1 MQTLPREI
9 LSLLADGRLSGN
21 TLKTV
26 RRFSQ
31 TVVGQKLLLKRTTA
45 AYGIDALLALG
56 PESHGEFRADP
67 TPLRSESSKK
77 KPVRW
82 HDQKLGELPQD
93 PSRQTASH
101 LRAGYLNGDFT
112 PSDVF
117 EAMVKRIERLDFGLA
132 VFSPFVELDISRGR
146 RSARESTERYA
157 KKKSLG
163 PLDGVPVPVKDQH
176 DMTGLPTRGGTA
188 YRHTIATDD
197 GFLIRALEDGGAVVY
212 GKTHTTEWGIN
223 AAGFNPHFDMPR
235 NVFNQDRG
243 AGGSSTGAGVA
254 VALGLSPVA
263 GGSDGGGS
271 VRIPAAMNGIFG
283 IKPTFARI
291 GRSGDIFGGGTMST
305 VGPLGQSTSD
315 LVDFLSIAAAKADP
329 NDFASMAAPDQKDF
343 GKKLRESLGRG
354 VRGCRIGIIHAD
366 WRDATTPLA
375 LAANSA
381 LKALEF
387 EGAELVDI
395 DLPLAPYVSAL
406 GVSIFG
412 LETLGGLIDDRV
424 RHGGAMSEELQLLT
438 QLLGGISAHDYMM
451 AQRTR
456 EKLRRQMQAVFE
468 QVDLL
473 AYPSTADQAAPYR
486 VLDNRVELADEVA
499 TRALCRYTFLANLTG
514 LPAGTVPLG
523 FHGGLP
529 MGLQLVGDAWDE
541 TSVLAGMAHC
551 ERLGLTA
558 LDSPAGYR
566 FLLP

>member
-9 LSLLADGRLSGN
+9 LSLLADGRLSGS
-21 TLKTV
+21 TLKAV

-31 TVVGQKLLLKRTTA
+31 TGIGHKLLLKRTTA
-45 AYGIDALLALG
+45 SYGIDALMALG
-56 PESHGEFRADP
+56 PEAVGEFRTDP
-67 TPLRSESSKK
+67 TPLRSESSEKRS
-77 KPVRW
+77 VHW
-82 HDQKLGELPQD
+82 EDQGLGALPLD
-93 PSRQTASH
+93 SSRQTAAH
-101 LRAGYLNGDFT
+101 LHEGYLNGDFT
-112 PSDVF
+112 PTEVF
-117 EAMVKRIERLDFGLA
+117 EALVKRIERRDFGLA
-132 VFSPFVELDISRGR
+132 VFSPFVELDLERGR
-146 RSARESTERYA
+146 QAARESTERYA
-157 KKKSLG
+157 SKQSLG

-176 DMTGLPTRGGTA
+176 EMTGLPTHGGTS
-188 YRHTIATDD
+188 YRQEIATED
-197 GFLIRALEDGGAVVY
+197 GFLIKALQAGGAVVY

-223 AAGFNPHFDMPR
+223 AVGFNPHFDMPR
-235 NVFNQDRG
+235 NVYNQDRG

-271 VRIPAAMNGIFG
+271 IRIPAAMNGIFG

-291 GRSGDIFGGGTMST
+291 GRSGDIFGSGTMST

-315 LVDFLSIAAAKADP
+315 LVDFLSLTAAKADP
-329 NDFASMAAPDQKDF
+329 NDSASMAAPDQKNF
-343 GKKLRESLGRG
+343 GKKLRASLGRG

-387 EGAELVDI
+387 EGAKLVDI
-395 DLPLAPYVSAL
+395 DFPLAPYVSAL

-412 LETLGGLIDDRV
+412 LETLGGLLSDLV
-424 RHGGAMSEELQLLT
+424 CHGDAMSEELQLLT
-438 QLLGGISAHDYMM
+438 QLLSGFSAHDYML
-451 AQRTR
+451 AQRMR

-473 AYPSTADQAAPYR
+473 AYPSTADQAALYR
-486 VLDNRVELADEVA
+486 VLDNRVEIADEVA

-523 FHGGLP
+523 MHAELP

-541 TSVLAGMAHC
+541 AGVLAAMAHC
-551 ERLGLTA
+551 ERLELTTM
-558 LDSPAGYR
+558 DRPAGYR
-566 FLLP
+566 FLL